1 MELRQLQQFLAVV
14 EEGSFADASVCLDLQ
29 PASISS
35 AIRSLGRELGAELF
49 APGAHGLELTDAG
62 WALVEPA
69 RAALQGA
76 DRARSAVAATSGV
89 LRGCLRIA
97 TVAVPRYLDV
107 MATARRFQQDH
118 PDVDVQVVRGGS
130 RQVLELVTGGEADF
144 GITSV
149 TRRASPS
156 VRFEPLMNTSLALLC
171 PAGHRLAG
179 ARSVDPAELVDE
191 PIVDLP
197 RGWWARDEFDRV
209 FRARN
214 LFRRVRLESD
224 DPVGLLRM
232 VGDGS
237 ALGYGPSAIVET
249 ELFPGVTFA
258 GLADAPSCEVGL
270 VTLSGVGPRRPVVAF
285 LDAYREQCR
294 LRGRGDHEAA
304 APRPTSVQLS
314 RIA

>member
-14 EEGSFADASVCLDLQ
+14 EEGSFADASVRLALQ
-29 PASISS
+29 PASIAAS
-35 AIRSLGRELGAELF
+35 IRSLGRELGAELF
-49 APGAHGLELTDAG
+49 VSGAHGLELTDAG

-76 DRARSAVAATSGV
+76 DCARSAVAATSGV
-89 LRGCLRIA
+89 LRGCVRIA
-97 TVAVPRYLDV
+97 TVAVPRSLDV
-107 MATARRFQQDH
+107 MATARRFQHDH

-130 RQVLELVTGGEADF
+130 RQVLDLVTAGEADF
-144 GITSV
+144 GITPV

-156 VRFEPLMNTSLALLC
+156 VRFEPLLRTSLVLLC

-191 PIVDLP
+191 PIVDQP
-197 RGWWARDEFDRV
+197 RGWWPRDEFDRM

-214 LFRRVRLESD
+214 LFRRVRLETD

-232 VGDGS
+232 VEDGS
-237 ALGYGPSAIVET
+237 ALGYGLPTVAGT
-249 ELFPGVTFA
+249 ELFPGVTFS
-258 GLADAPSCEVGL
+258 GLADAPSCQIGL
-270 VTLSGVGPRRPVVAF
+270 VSLSGVRLRRPVVSF

-294 LRGRGDHEAA
+294 LAGRGDHEVA
-304 APRPTSVQLS
+304 APQLPPVQLPG
-314 RIA
+314 IA